1 MTDGSKRD
9 ARVSSV
15 AVDSQVLTV
24 VEGTARSHR
33 AASCLRQGV
42 GASRLPLPTYWH
54 QERASSKST
63 PWPRPTTRSD
73 GDRGR
78 PACDL
83 LGFDVHHSPE
93 FEKLGGRYADA
104 RSEPLLQGFVEH
116 GDPGRRNPASRLAH
130 QRLGGRRRAST
141 RERNQRAFMNQP
153 FRPVNANRWAC
164 GGGLSRRRR
173 HRSRRHGR
181 SRQVIVFAANAR
193 AKASRYLA

>member
-93 FEKLGGRYADA
+93 FKSSAGAMPTGGHVVAGY
-104 RSEPLLQGFVEH
+104 QGGV
-116 GDPGRRNPASRLAH
+116 GIGPAGMVGR
-130 QRLGGRRRAST
+130 G
-141 RERNQRAFMNQP
+141 
-153 FRPVNANRWAC
+153 
-164 GGGLSRRRR
+164 
-173 HRSRRHGR
+173 
-181 SRQVIVFAANAR
+181 
-193 AKASRYLA
+193 K